1 MPVRASNA
9 LTVAAAALA
18 GSGVA
23 VTALLWCRHRSHAGQ
38 DPIGA
43 RPPSLGDPRPMSPED
58 LLRRHWSTLQPLD
71 LTR

>member
-1 MPVRASNA
+1 MPVRTSHA

-23 VTALLWCRHRSHAGQ
+23 VTALLWWKRRPYTGR
-38 DPIGA
+38 DPVPV
-43 RPPSLGDPRPMSPED
+43 RPPSPGDPRAMSPED
-58 LLRRHWSTLQPLD
+58 LLHRHWSTLRPLD

>member
-1 MPVRASNA
+1 MPVRPSNA

-23 VTALLWCRHRSHAGQ
+23 VTALLWWRQRPDTGRN
-38 DPIGA
+38 PVPTW
-43 RPPSLGDPRPMSPED
+43 PPSLGDPRTMSPED
-58 LLRRHWSTLQPLD
+58 LLHRHWSTLQPLD

>member
-1 MPVRASNA
+1 MPVRPSNA

-23 VTALLWCRHRSHAGQ
+23 VSALLWWKHRSPAGRNPLQ
-38 DPIGA
+38 A
-43 RPPSLGDPRPMSPED
+43 WPPSLGDPRTMSPED

>member
-1 MPVRASNA
+1 MPVSASNA

-23 VTALLWCRHRSHAGQ
+23 VTALLWWKHRSRTGR
-38 DPIGA
+38 DPIHA
-43 RPPSLGDPRPMSPED
+43 WPPSLGDPRAMSPED
-58 LLRRHWSTLQPLD
+58 LLHRHWNTLQPLD